1 MYFNIILPYMCIFEY
16 FLLIYIIISNHI
28 KLIYSSMGNHCLSTE
43 FGFFFYIFT
52 LKNA

>member
-1 MYFNIILPYMCIFEY
+1 MCIFEY
-16 FLLIYIIISNHI
+16 FLLLNICNNI
-28 KLIYSSMGNHCLSTE
+28 KSHKINVSSIGNHCLITE